1 MGEPSQHGVLEPL
14 DHQEAGRYLLLGGKP
29 KGKDG
34 GTVAPGEAPEEERI
48 RASAAAKERGM
59 DDG

>member
-1 MGEPSQHGVLEPL
+1 MGEPSRHDVLEPP

-34 GTVAPGEAPEEERI
+34 RTVAPEERI
-48 RASAAAKERGM
+48 RASAAARERGM